1 MGNFACITCMF
12 QRLWPHCLGFFSCV
26 NEFVYLSF
34 FLISLSLSLSL
45 SLCLSLSFSSIFI
58 ALTFLCDVLHHFSKW
73 DLYPANHSSR
83 VRYGAVLKS
92 GFLFSSSIQMSWN
105 RSEWPEFKKEKDKKK
120 RQKKTTYNWS
130 IPASNK
136 SLLHCSDVGA
146 GYSHQS

>member
-45 SLCLSLSFSSIFI
+45 CLSLSFWSIFI

-83 VRYGAVLKS
+83 YGTAQFWNQVSFFRLQYKCPEIVLN
-92 GFLFSSSIQMSWN
+92 GLN
-105 RSEWPEFKKEKDKKK
+105 LRKKKTKKKDK
-120 RQKKTTYNWS
+120 KKTTYNWS